1 MCLWCS
7 DGNQGEKKDAS
18 IKNRCADQRSLS
30 GDRRFST
37 LPIPS
42 SRELAP
48 IYSNR
53 SASFLK
59 LSKVSQ
65 ALADAEKCVEL
76 RPDWDKAYFRKATA
90 LEASDEDDL
99 ALIEFEAALAVATE
113 SQEGMIE
120 QKIRLCK
127 QRLLRTKREEHHQPS
142 KKQSHG
148 AANNNIP
155 EGGKVREKGTA
166 FRFVGA
172 AVAAQIKMKT
182 SVAEAAAATKTE
194 TPKTTETPP
203 VMKVEDS
210 AKAMQ
215 ADAEKKAAEKAAA
228 AKTAATAK
236 AASGHAEKA
245 AEKTA
250 AETAANTRAVL
261 VKTQNT
267 KAASARNAEAAA
279 ALNGKRSP
287 KKSPRPSKKP
297 EPTPTWLPAAVL
309 GGIGAILLVLC
320 VVGGGKSK
328 RRA

>member
-99 ALIEFEAALAVATE
+99 ALADEAAKADREWDRWKEDNPRGWGNKAN
-113 SQEGMIE
+113 
-120 QKIRLCK
+120 
-127 QRLLRTKREEHHQPS
+127 KR
-142 KKQSHG
+142 
-148 AANNNIP
+148 
-155 EGGKVREKGTA
+155 
-166 FRFVGA
+166 F
-172 AVAAQIKMKT
+172 
-182 SVAEAAAATKTE
+182 
-194 TPKTTETPP
+194 
-203 VMKVEDS
+203 
-210 AKAMQ
+210 
-215 ADAEKKAAEKAAA
+215 
-228 AKTAATAK
+228 
-236 AASGHAEKA
+236 
-245 AEKTA
+245 
-250 AETAANTRAVL
+250 
-261 VKTQNT
+261 
-267 KAASARNAEAAA
+267 
-279 ALNGKRSP
+279 
-287 KKSPRPSKKP
+287 
-297 EPTPTWLPAAVL
+297 
-309 GGIGAILLVLC
+309 
-320 VVGGGKSK
+320 
-328 RRA
+328 